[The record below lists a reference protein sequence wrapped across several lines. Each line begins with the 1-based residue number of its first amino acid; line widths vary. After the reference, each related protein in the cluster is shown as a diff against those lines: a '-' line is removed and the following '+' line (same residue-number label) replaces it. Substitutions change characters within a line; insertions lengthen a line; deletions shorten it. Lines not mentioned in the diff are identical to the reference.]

1 MDQKRELILW
11 IFESIYVPSTI
22 IISGYVRVYMRVFH
36 YYLSL
41 INNYLSLI
49 NNYLSVIINY
59 HA

>member
-11 IFESIYVPSTI
+11 IFESIYAPSTI
-22 IISGYVRVYMRVFH
+22 IISDYVRVYMRVFY